1 MKKRIGFFG
10 PKIDFDKLDF
20 DENGVYMTNITDS
33 NGKSYSPIIFQDGTI
48 LCSKE
53 WSPITWRQNSGIVR
67 LVESGDYAFIYKDG
81 KLGSMRFEDVDFTH
95 PVFGTVLYAKGTGQI
110 HTWNEDAFGNV
121 SFGGI
126 FKDENGYDMD
136 LFRDKNEAQIGQYV
150 TARRQSGLNWQYVLV
165 SKDGVLPYRFNRIS
179 KNIGKRCAGF
189 FADVSRTGVI
199 TLINGELRVFDYLD
213 ENRANDIANDYWE
226 FLKLPLCEF
235 ADEKIVQGYM
245 EIAKQN
251 IRDQAHLLEK
261 KEWPFFKQKTASF
274 NEAVEKKIKESI
286 EEMRQRQKEQE
297 AKESEEKSLQDKI
310 DGVGRGISKIY
321 KDEEFRGAVDALNQG
336 KKEMTH

>member
-10 PKIDFDKLDF
+10 PKIDFDTLAF
-20 DENGVYMTNITDS
+20 DGDGVHITNISTS
-33 NGKSYSPIIFQDGTI
+33 NGFFSPIIFQDGTI

-53 WSPITWRQNSGIVR
+53 WTPITWRQNSGLVS
-67 LVESGDYAFIYKDG
+67 LVESKDYAFIYKDG
-81 KLGSMRFEDVDFTH
+81 KLGPMRFEDVDFNH
-95 PVFGTVLYAKGTGQI
+95 PVFGTVLYKKGTGQI

-121 SFGGI
+121 SFEGN

-136 LFRDKNEAQIGQYV
+136 LFRDKNEIQIGKYV
-150 TARRQSGLNWQYVLV
+150 TAMKSNGKHLEYVLV
-165 SKDGVLPYRFNRIS
+165 SKDGVLPYRFNSIS
-179 KNIGKRCAGF
+179 KNIGKKCAGF
-189 FADVSRTGVI
+189 FADISRTGVI

-213 ENRANDIANDYWE
+213 ENRANAIANDYWE

-251 IRDQAHLLEK
+251 IRDGAHLLEK
-261 KEWPFFKQKTASF
+261 KDWQIFKQKIASF

-286 EEMRQRQKEQE
+286 EEMRERQKEQE
-297 AKESEEKSLQDKI
+297 AKENEEKSLQEKI
-310 DGVGRGISKIY
+310 DSVGSGISKIY
-321 KDEEFRGAVDALNQG
+321 KDEEFNSAVDALNQG
-336 KKEMTH
+336 KKEMIR